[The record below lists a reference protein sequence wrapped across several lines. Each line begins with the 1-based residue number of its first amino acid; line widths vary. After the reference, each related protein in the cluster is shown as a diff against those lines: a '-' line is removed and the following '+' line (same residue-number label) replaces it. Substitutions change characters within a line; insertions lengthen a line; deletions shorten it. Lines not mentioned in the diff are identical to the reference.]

1 MTALLSR
8 ADARSPHPA
17 EARPLIA
24 AGWLRQERPAMPTI
38 HQRRGVTA
46 GTRAPAHAP
55 EHVIG
60 GGKGSVPRS
69 TRLALRQVWD
79 EADRPYDRV
88 PARHVPRNLAVA
100 RAYLETDEIL
110 QVIAARHDISQ
121 SQVLT
126 IARHVVYAALAAC
139 KAR

>member
-17 EARPLIA
+17 EARPLVA
-24 AGWLRQERPAMPTI
+24 AGWLRQERPAMPAI
-38 HQRRGVTA
+38 HQRQRIAA
-46 GTRAPAHAP
+46 GTPAPAHAP
-55 EHVIG
+55 EHATV

-79 EADRPYDRV
+79 DAGRPYENV
-88 PARHVPRNLAVA
+88 PARHIPRNLAVA